1 MEVIKRRV
9 DRWTKKRWGKREV
22 GKKRR
27 VEGGEQKGMR
37 LRETHPPMF
46 MVV

>member
-9 DRWTKKRWGKREV
+9 DKREVDKREV
-22 GKKRR
+22 GKREVDK
-27 VEGGEQKGMR
+27 KGMR

-46 MVV
+46 IVV